1 MADHIHPIFDRL
13 LQREDRERRLNQ
25 RSKVVWLTG
34 LSGSGKSTIAQHLE
48 RRLYNEGYFAQVLDG
63 DNIRHGINNNLGF
76 SEEDR
81 QENIRR
87 IAEVAKLYVQSGLIT
102 INSFI
107 SPTRDIRQMARD
119 IIGDE
124 DFIEVFINAPL
135 EVCEARD
142 VKGLYE
148 KARAGQIKGFT
159 GIDAPYEAPET
170 PALEVR
176 TDQLPLEQSVE
187 LIFEYL
193 LPLITFVKPAT
204 ND

>member
-1 MADHIHPIFDRL
+1 M
-13 LQREDRERRLNQ
+13 
-25 RSKVVWLTG
+25 
-34 LSGSGKSTIAQHLE
+34 
-48 RRLYNEGYFAQVLDG
+48 LDG